1 MNLNSI
7 GDLAHSL
14 MLRRQSTSLKEQI
27 SVLTEELSTGQVSD
41 INARTG
47 GDYSYLSDIE
57 SSLALLGSYR
67 LATTEASMFAQ
78 ASQEHLGKLQ
88 DLVSEF
94 SSTLTTT
101 QLTSQPNTREHAG
114 KEALAGLETA
124 ILAMNGTVG
133 GRSLFAGVSTDQAP
147 LVGADELM
155 AELRIELSGL
165 STVNEIRQAVDDWFA
180 DPSGFDAVMYQGS
193 DRDLSPMQ
201 VSATE
206 NVSMSIRADS
216 AEFRDVLKS
225 LVLPALA
232 MDDSLA
238 LSGTV
243 QAQLMEAALEDTLNA
258 DGRLT
263 SLRADLGYAEGRIE
277 EAGTRNAAARTSLE
291 IARNNILGAD
301 LYDTAVRL
309 EEVQFQ
315 LESLY
320 AVTARSARL
329 SLLSHLS

>member
-1 MNLNSI
+1 MNLTSI

-27 SVLTEELSTGQVSD
+27 TVLTQELSTGQVSD
-41 INARTG
+41 ITARTG
-47 GDYSYLSDIE
+47 GDFTYLSDIE
-57 SSLALLGSYR
+57 SNLTLLGSYR
-67 LATTEASMFAQ
+67 LATSEASMFAE
-78 ASQEHLGKLQ
+78 ASQEHLGRLQ
-88 DLVSEF
+88 DLVSGF

-101 QLTSQPNTREHAG
+101 QLTSQPAAREHAG
-114 KEALAGLETA
+114 REALAGLETA
-124 ILAMNGTVG
+124 ISTMNGTVA

-147 LVGADELM
+147 LAGADELM
-155 AELRIELSGL
+155 AELRLELNGL
-165 STVNEIRQAVDDWFA
+165 STINEIRQAVDDWFA
-180 DPSGFDAVMYQGS
+180 DPSGFDAAMYRGS

-206 NVSMSIRADS
+206 NVSMSIRADNT
-216 AEFRDVLKS
+216 EFRDVLKS

-232 MDDSLA
+232 MDDSLG
-238 LSGTV
+238 LPEPV
-243 QAQLMEAALEDTLNA
+243 QAELMQAALENTLNA
-258 DGRLT
+258 DGKLT
-263 SLRADLGYAEGRIE
+263 TLRADLGYAESRIE
-277 EAGTRNAAARTSLE
+277 EAATRNAAAQTSLE

-309 EEVQFQ
+309 EEAQFQ